1 METILVTNL
10 KSNLRTSV
18 FVSAALA
25 FVAVLPASAEMAGS
39 LNQVVNTFQNGEAT
53 GGAQMAVDAKGPV
66 AISDDVEL
74 PGFAFHV
81 YDVDATGNSITMT
94 LVADLEKLMITN
106 YDDTTFDRYYIE
118 LDRTVSSAEVAASS
132 DENFSATIEILEPGA
147 TLAAAGAF
155 VEGLASDYT
164 FENGAILVTVGE
176 GTDLTKIAKNG
187 GSLTI
192 NF

>member
-1 METILVTNL
+1 MTNL

-18 FVSAALA
+18 IASAALA
-25 FVAVLPASAEMAGS
+25 FAAVLPASAEMASS

-66 AISDDVEL
+66 VISDEVEL

-81 YDVDATGNSITMT
+81 YDVDATGHSITMT
-94 LVADLEKLMITN
+94 LVAELEKLMITN

-155 VEGLASDYT
+155 VEGMASDYT

-176 GTDLTKIAKNG
+176 GTDLTKIAENG